1 MINWGKLYSQ
11 GRVKDV
17 GVPWNEEES
26 KALSELKI
34 PVEYVRSGITSLH
47 AYTKELEKE
56 AKEGK
61 STEILSR
68 DKLVSKAKEL
78 GLDFTPEATND
89 TLVKLIAKKEKQ
101 IKSEEK
107 QKALV
112 SEALKA
118 NAEEEATT
126 KAFKEK
132 MVKEKIEKLNSQE
145 PITATPEQKGG
156 DKK

>member
-26 KALSELKI
+26 KALYELKI
-34 PVEYVRSGITSLH
+34 PAEYVRSGITSLH
-47 AYTKELEKE
+47 AYTKQLEKE

-61 STEILSR
+61 SIEVLSR
-68 DKLVSKAKEL
+68 DSLISKAKEL

-89 TLVKLIAKKEKQ
+89 TLVKLITKKEKQ

-107 QKALV
+107 QKVLV
-112 SEALKA
+112 GNALKA

-132 MVKEKIEKLNSQE
+132 MVKEKIEKLNSKE
-145 PITATPEQKGG
+145 SEKTTPEEKGG